1 MVTKFIKIFQTS
13 INRGYLS
20 IEKDIIKCQKI
31 KLYLSIKMVLSY
43 SFIKLNVKISFF
55 IRSLM
60 VQVISF
66 VKRTRRLVFSGKYK
80 KFLLAE

>member
-1 MVTKFIKIFQTS
+1 MLTKNIKISQKS
-13 INRGYLS
+13 MNRGYLG

-43 SFIKLNVKISFF
+43 SFIKLNVKISFL
-55 IRSLM
+55 ITSLI

-66 VKRTRRLVFSGKYK
+66 VKRTQRLVFSRKYK